1 MEVSDLNKI
10 KQIDDQKE
18 YLLEQ
23 VVFDYKIKGRKPV
36 RLDEIV
42 FKDVI
47 QKQGTMFEEMM
58 DHLEVNKLLCEITNL
73 AKQKQQQGTQSEA
86 LIELR

>member
-1 MEVSDLNKI
+1 MKMEVSDLNNI
-10 KQIDDQKE
+10 NQLDDQKE

-47 QKQGTMFEEMM
+47 
-58 DHLEVNKLLCEITNL
+58 
-73 AKQKQQQGTQSEA
+73 
-86 LIELR
+86 